1 MSRYIN
7 FQAIIWTV
15 IGFILLVNPVVL
27 FAPVKFNVLDTNP
40 NEDVLSHNKNA
51 IAWADSIYLQM
62 SDEERIGQLFMIR
75 AHSNLGESH
84 INEVKEQIEKYHVG
98 GLCFFQGT
106 PERQAELTN
115 QYQDLTSRVPL
126 MIAIDGEWGL
136 GMRFKEDVIHYPR
149 NLMLGAIDDNNLIY
163 QYASSIGRQ
172 LKRIGVHINFGPVV
186 DVNNNPNNPVINDRS
201 FGENKYNV
209 VTKSY
214 MYMIGLQ
221 DEGIMACAKHFPGH
235 GDTQVD
241 SHYDLPVIGHSIERL
256 EEIELF
262 PFQLLSD
269 NGLQSMMVA
278 HVHMPALDATPN
290 MPTTLS
296 PAVVDTLLKQKMKFK
311 GLIFTDAL
319 EMKGVTKHFEVGDIE
334 KRAFLAGNDVLLLP
348 NDIGIAFDSLMTA
361 LKTNPLMRP
370 RLEESVKKIL
380 TAKFKMGLHTPPCVE
395 TTNLVEDINQREDY
409 AIKEELISN
418 ALTLLHDHENVV
430 PIESPQDLKIATLSI
445 GSSGWTPFQNTVSF
459 YSSADHYNLEMT
471 FNDAQASATLLALE
485 DYDQVLIALY
495 PPSKLSKNKFGIS
508 TKAIQLINTLR
519 DRKNTIFSLFGNP
532 YSLQFFAPQNG
543 PVIMA
548 YEWDRLTEMI
558 CAQSIF
564 GAKSLG
570 GKLPVTAGKGYEYI
584 KGQSSKILDRIRF
597 AEPESVGVQSAK
609 LAKLDTI
616 MTEMIDIEASP
627 GGQVFAMRDGAVI
640 LHKSYG
646 NTTYKDG
653 NKVTPEHIYDLAS
666 ITKVAATTLSIMKL
680 YEDGLLDLDQSLSY
694 YVHFLKGT
702 DKENVTIREILAH
715 RSGLYPWI
723 PFYRKTILSANAKS
737 VNLDPAIYSD
747 TFQPGYLQ
755 VANNLYMSPH
765 YQEQMWS
772 EIASSNYKPE
782 KDYVYSDLGFIMFAQ
797 MIKEITGLSL
807 DEYVEKHFYQPMGL
821 TRMLFN
827 PLKRYSKKRIAPTE
841 QDDYFRS
848 QLLTGHVHDMGAA
861 MLGGVSG
868 HAGLYSNAADLGKLM
883 FMLINKGTF
892 NGRQYLKEETIDL
905 FTTRYNGDTRRGLGF
920 DMQQINMKKSRNMTG
935 LASSSTFGHLGFT
948 GTSTWADPECGI
960 VFVFLSNR
968 VHPDMDN
975 NKLSKYQY
983 RLRTHYTVYSSIE

>member
-1 MSRYIN
+1 MNRYRI
-7 FQAIIWTV
+7 FQAIFLTV
-15 IGFILLVNPVVL
+15 LGFTLLLNPVVL

-40 NEDVLSHNKNA
+40 DKEVISHNKNA
-51 IAWADSIYLQM
+51 VAWADSIYDLM

-136 GMRFKEDVIHYPR
+136 GMRFKEDVIQYPR

-163 QYASSIGRQ
+163 QFASSIGRQ

-241 SHYDLPVIGHSIERL
+241 SHYDLPVISHSLERL
-256 EEIELF
+256 EQIELF

-278 HVHMPALDATPN
+278 HVHMPALDSTPN

-296 PAVVDTLLKQKMKFK
+296 PAVVDTLLKQKIKFK

-319 EMKGVTKHFEVGDIE
+319 EMKGVTKHFKIGDIE

-348 NDIGIAFDSLMTA
+348 EDIGVAFDSLMVA
-361 LKTNPLMRP
+361 LATNPLMRP

-380 TAKFKMGLHTPPCVE
+380 TAKYKMGLDTPPCIE
-395 TTNLVEDINQREDY
+395 TTTLVEDINQTEDY

-418 ALTLLHDHENVV
+418 ALTLLHDQNQLI
-430 PIESPQDLKIATLSI
+430 PIESPQDLKIATLCI
-445 GSSGWTPFQNTVSF
+445 GSGGWTHFQNTVSF
-459 YSSADHYNLEMT
+459 YTSADHFNLEMN
-471 FNDAQASATLLALE
+471 FNEAQASATLLALKE
-485 DYDQVLIALY
+485 YDQVLIALY
-495 PPSKLSKNKFGIS
+495 PPSRLSKNNFGIS

-519 DRKNTIFSLFGNP
+519 DRKNSIFSLFGNP
-532 YSLQFFAPQNG
+532 YCLQFFAPQNG
-543 PVIMA
+543 PIIMA
-548 YEWDRLTEMI
+548 YEWDKVTQMI
-558 CAQSIF
+558 CAQAIF
-564 GAKSLG
+564 GAKSLS

-597 AEPESVGVQSAK
+597 AEPEAIGVRSDK
-609 LAKLDTI
+609 LSMLDTI
-616 MTEMIDIEASP
+616 MAEMIDIEASP
-627 GGQVFAMRDGAVI
+627 GGQVLAMKNGTVF

-646 NTTYKDG
+646 NTTYKNG
-653 NKVTPEHIYDLAS
+653 HKVTPEHMYDLAS
-666 ITKVAATTLSIMKL
+666 ITKIAATTLSIMKL
-680 YEDGLLDLDQSLSY
+680 YEDGLIDLDQSLSY
-694 YVHFLKGT
+694 YLHFLKGT
-702 DKENVTIREILAH
+702 DKENVTIREIMAH

-723 PFYRKTILSANAKS
+723 PFYRKTILSTNRKTI
-737 VNLDPAIYSD
+737 NLDPDIYSD
-747 TFQPGYLQ
+747 TFQVGFLE
-755 VANNLYMSPH
+755 VAKNLYLNPQ
-765 YQEQMWS
+765 YQDVIWN
-772 EIASSNYKPE
+772 EIASSVLSPE
-782 KDYVYSDLGFIMFAQ
+782 KKYVYSDLGFIMFTQ
-797 MIKEITGLSL
+797 MIKEVSGLTL
-807 DEYVEKHFYQPMGL
+807 DEYVEKHFYRPMGL
-821 TRMLFN
+821 TRLLFN
-827 PLKRYSKKRIAPTE
+827 PLRRYSSKQIVPTE
-841 QDDYFRS
+841 EDDYFRS

-883 FMLINKGTF
+883 YMLANKGTF
-892 NGRQYLKEETIDL
+892 NGRRYLKEETIDL
-905 FTTRYNGDTRRGLGF
+905 FTTRYNGDTRRALGF
-920 DMQQINMKKSRNMTG
+920 DMQQINMKKGRNMTG

-960 VFVFLSNR
+960 VYVFLSNR

-983 RLRTHYTVYSSIE
+983 RLRTHYTVYSALQ